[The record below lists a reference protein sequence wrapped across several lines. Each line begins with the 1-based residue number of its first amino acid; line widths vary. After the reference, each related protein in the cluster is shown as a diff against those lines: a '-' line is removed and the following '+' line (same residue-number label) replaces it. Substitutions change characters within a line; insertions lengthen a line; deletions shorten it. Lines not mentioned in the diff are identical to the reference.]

1 MKIFLLKT
9 PEFKIDGGAYFGI
22 IPKTIWE
29 LKYPADERNMCEASC
44 RSILVQDENR
54 LILFDTGIGEP
65 SDDGKHDAYYV
76 NFSENLIANIAHY
89 GFKPDDITDVVLTH
103 LHFDHCGGT
112 TILDNNTGIYFPVFK
127 NATHYIS
134 QDQWQNALNP
144 NYREKSSYHKENF
157 AFLSQS
163 DKLVL
168 VSDEMKITNN
178 IQLRLFNG
186 HTHGLMLPL
195 ISSENRCFFFA
206 GDLIPAMASIPLAWV
221 SAYDLFPLTSINEKK
236 QILEEAQKNNWIIIF
251 QHDYYNE
258 CCDLKQTPRGVR
270 PNSSFKFS
278 QLS

>member
-1 MKIFLLKT
+1 MKIFLLET

-29 LKYPADERNMCEASC
+29 LKYPADKRNMCKASC
-44 RSILVQDENR
+44 RSILIQDKNR

-76 NFSENLIANIAHY
+76 NFSENLITNLSKHN
-89 GFKPDDITDVVLTH
+89 FKPDDITDVVLTH

-112 TILDNNTGIYFPVFK
+112 SMSDKNTGDYLPVFK

-144 NYREKSSYHKENF
+144 NYREKSSYHKDNF
-157 AFLSQS
+157 AFLSKS

-168 VSDEMKITNN
+168 VSEKMNITSN

-195 ISSENRCFFFA
+195 ISNEKRSFFFA

-236 QILEEAQKNNWIIIF
+236 QILEEAKNNNWIIIF

-270 PNSSFKFS
+270 PNNSFKFS